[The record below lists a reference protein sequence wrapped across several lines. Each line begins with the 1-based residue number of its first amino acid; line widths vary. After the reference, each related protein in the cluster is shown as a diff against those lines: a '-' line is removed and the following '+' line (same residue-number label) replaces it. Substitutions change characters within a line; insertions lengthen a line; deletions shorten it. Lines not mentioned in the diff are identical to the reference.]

1 MDIDLLLNA
10 LDNEDNSKL
19 LELNSKKIKTIKMEV
34 LKDFNF
40 SRKILSEY
48 MNKLK
53 EYRYIDSMNE
63 LLYGQYIRWINLLD
77 VENISLNKGGIFC
90 ELSITDSG
98 VYITC
103 KTFYSKHFKIKMD
116 ECLLFQKLSN
126 QELVLLK
133 ALDHL
138 EK

>member
-1 MDIDLLLNA
+1 MDIDLLKNA
-10 LDNEDNSKL
+10 LDNEENSKL
-19 LELNSKKIKTIKMEV
+19 FDLNSKKIKKIKMDV
-34 LKDFNF
+34 LKDFAF
-40 SRKILSEY
+40 SRQVLLDY

-53 EYRYIDSMNE
+53 DYRYIDSMNE
-63 LLYGQYIRWINLLD
+63 FNYGRSIRWIQLTN
-77 VENISLNKGGIFC
+77 VEDLSLKKGGVFC

-103 KTFYSKHFKIKMD
+103 KTFYNTYFKIKMD
-116 ECLLFQKLSN
+116 ECLLFQKLSD